1 MNTNIFLDSQEIF
14 NAQKACSVIE
24 DETTRNRAVANVL
37 AGNIALSFFNDS
49 IYSVDVISGLHNI
62 PFVLKNIDISD
73 IYINGSYID
82 VRFYF
87 DGDTPS
93 VPKSHFDNDILP
105 VAYMFIKLNDELS
118 EGVVSGFIAPYH
130 VDKSIDQEGYYIV
143 RESELVSF
151 YDIENRIVTVDS
163 EDVVTDEELFNF
175 VDGNINQGEIY
186 KKLILSVSARNRLA
200 KIAKADDTYKFVS
213 INVEELQNK
222 IEDSGFSELINE
234 SDEMY
239 SATDEAGKAFED
251 IKYTTVT
258 TPNISAEDLDYVPE
272 KDVSSEEQQNS
283 EQIDTLFEQ
292 EQAEEFSDNQIESD
306 NMDVEVPV
314 VTKKRR
320 SPLLWVLLL
329 VVLGGAGYYGYT
341 NFMPSEMTDDI
352 SDNSAPIETVNNT
365 KNVGEAVDVNDA
377 MPIETVENNTKP
389 KNTEEAAS
397 VSIPAIENNLDTSIL
412 VSNLKID
419 WEVPSGYASN
429 TSAKRYL
436 IKLGKIIQLNL
447 KTELLLLNRPPI
459 TNKITVEIKY
469 NNSSKKFETVGI
481 LSSSGEKAVDD
492 VIMQT
497 VNKALNM
504 SISVNTDSFNKLQ
517 GNPVLIIK
525 L

>member
-1 MNTNIFLDSQEIF
+1 
-14 NAQKACSVIE
+14 
-24 DETTRNRAVANVL
+24 
-37 AGNIALSFFNDS
+37 
-49 IYSVDVISGLHNI
+49 
-62 PFVLKNIDISD
+62 
-73 IYINGSYID
+73 
-82 VRFYF
+82 
-87 DGDTPS
+87 
-93 VPKSHFDNDILP
+93 
-105 VAYMFIKLNDELS
+105 
-118 EGVVSGFIAPYH
+118 
-130 VDKSIDQEGYYIV
+130 
-143 RESELVSF
+143 
-151 YDIENRIVTVDS
+151 
-163 EDVVTDEELFNF
+163 
-175 VDGNINQGEIY
+175 
-186 KKLILSVSARNRLA
+186 
-200 KIAKADDTYKFVS
+200 
-213 INVEELQNK
+213 
-222 IEDSGFSELINE
+222 
-234 SDEMY
+234 
-239 SATDEAGKAFED
+239 
-251 IKYTTVT
+251 
-258 TPNISAEDLDYVPE
+258 
-272 KDVSSEEQQNS
+272 
-283 EQIDTLFEQ
+283 
-292 EQAEEFSDNQIESD
+292 
-306 NMDVEVPV
+306 
-314 VTKKRR
+314 
-320 SPLLWVLLL
+320 
-329 VVLGGAGYYGYT
+329 
-341 NFMPSEMTDDI
+341 MTDDI